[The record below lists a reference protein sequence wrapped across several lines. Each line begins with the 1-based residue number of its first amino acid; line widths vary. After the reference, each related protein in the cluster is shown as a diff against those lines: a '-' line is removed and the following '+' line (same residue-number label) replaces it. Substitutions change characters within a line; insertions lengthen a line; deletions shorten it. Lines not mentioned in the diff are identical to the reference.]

1 MQRVST
7 TPAPHSPPGVRGFSF
22 APANPCIQLPI
33 ARVSKRLV
41 NQTAPKKRVR
51 IGSRASERLSLNQ
64 RRFRPHPNIDNRRRR
79 VGHP

>member
-41 NQTAPKKRVR
+41 NQTAPKKTSQDRVAGKR
-51 IGSRASERLSLNQ
+51 MAFFKPEAIPAAS
-64 RRFRPHPNIDNRRRR
+64 
-79 VGHP
+79 